1 MANKIELFIL
11 FYLVNSISCVF
22 KVFFDTGKFQCVK
35 ICLKFSSYLVFLAN
49 LPSDVVLMPDR
60 SLILNISESNITG
73 FPVYV
78 QLKTQILG
86 QSLDIKL
93 LQQQKYLLATS
104 LGSSVLIKN
113 SDDSDITESISDN
126 LVKYQISSE
135 LLKYIIF
142 NFPNKAIQIVC
153 Y

>member
-1 MANKIELFIL
+1 LIPG
-11 FYLVNSISCVF
+11 S
-22 KVFFDTGKFQCVK
+22 
-35 ICLKFSSYLVFLAN
+35 
-49 LPSDVVLMPDR
+49 
-60 SLILNISESNITG
+60 SLILNFSESNITG

-78 QLKTQILG
+78 QLKTEILG
-86 QSLDIKL
+86 QILDIKL

-113 SDDSDITESISDN
+113 SDNSDITESISDN
-126 LVKYQISSE
+126 LVKYQIYSE